1 MFKSIEE
8 IYTDKFDK
16 ENKDKIRGE
25 FILYPNVTGVAIG
38 IQKNTGLYVLCVDF
52 HTVILIDDKLQG
64 KKYVQSLGCIPEN
77 TKFEYRPKE
86 LTLIIG

>member
-8 IYTDKFDK
+8 VYTGKFDK
-16 ENKDKIRGE
+16 ENRYKIRDE
-25 FILYPNVTGVAIG
+25 FILYPHVTGVAIG

-52 HTVILIDDKLQG
+52 QTIILIEDRLRG